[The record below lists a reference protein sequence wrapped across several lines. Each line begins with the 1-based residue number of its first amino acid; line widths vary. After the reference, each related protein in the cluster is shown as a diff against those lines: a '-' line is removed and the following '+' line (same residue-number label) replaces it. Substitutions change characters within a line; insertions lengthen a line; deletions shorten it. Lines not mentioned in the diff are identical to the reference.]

1 MKLEC
6 PMCGEYMRLRDVEQ
20 VQRIP
25 GTLQD
30 SRRLVTEW
38 ICPECDYFEEA
49 DAADIARDGEG
60 AAPTGRTH

>member
-6 PMCGEYMRLRDVEQ
+6 PMCSEYMRLRDVEQ

-30 SRRLVTEW
+30 SRRTVLEW
-38 ICPECDYFEEA
+38 VCPECDYFEEA
-49 DAADIARDGEG
+49 DKALVPDEEPRS
-60 AAPTGRTH
+60 GRG

>member
-6 PMCGEYMRLRDVEQ
+6 PMCGEYMRLRQAEQ

-30 SRRLVTEW
+30 SRRIVLEW
-38 ICPECDYFEEA
+38 VCPECDYFEEA
-49 DAADIARDGEG
+49 EGNIVGIDAEGGAR
-60 AAPTGRTH
+60 T

>member
-6 PMCGEYMRLRDVEQ
+6 PMCGELMRLREAEQ

-30 SRRLVTEW
+30 SRRLVLEW
-38 ICPECDYFEEA
+38 LCPECDYFEEA
-49 DAADIARDGEG
+49 DAGVVGINADGGAR
-60 AAPTGRTH
+60 H

>member
-30 SRRLVTEW
+30 SRRMIVEW

-49 DAADIARDGEG
+49 DENARADNPDAISKDHSR
-60 AAPTGRTH
+60 